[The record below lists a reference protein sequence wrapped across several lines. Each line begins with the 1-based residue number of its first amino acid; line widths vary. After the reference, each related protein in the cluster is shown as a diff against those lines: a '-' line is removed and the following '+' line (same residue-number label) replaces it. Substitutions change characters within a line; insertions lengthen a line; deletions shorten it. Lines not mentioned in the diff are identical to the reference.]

1 MEGEKHGRKCLWRA
15 SVKRLRLGMQGESL
29 ATVPMSCGVEMCDP
43 KLLDRNIDKGII
55 VNENSTKI
63 QNEKYTKKIAAS
75 E

>member
-1 MEGEKHGRKCLWRA
+1 
-15 SVKRLRLGMQGESL
+15 MQGESL
-29 ATVPMSCGVEMCDP
+29 ATVPMSFGVEMCDP